1 MKAFTS
7 PSRSAAQNC
16 GLQRLV
22 SLIWLEI
29 FFLRFFCLSLQ
40 KRNGKFW
47 AILIVQAELP
57 TASPTKA
64 SKDLHYAV
72 YCPNL
77 GRKGKTQTLDEIK
90 MNYNKAKDMEQV
102 KEAWREQYFAS
113 GEVCTH
119 MFM

>member
-1 MKAFTS
+1 
-7 PSRSAAQNC
+7 
-16 GLQRLV
+16 
-22 SLIWLEI
+22 
-29 FFLRFFCLSLQ
+29 
-40 KRNGKFW
+40 
-47 AILIVQAELP
+47 
-57 TASPTKA
+57 
-64 SKDLHYAV
+64 
-72 YCPNL
+72 L